1 MIRLAIVV
9 EGRTEEEFVKEMLAD
24 HMQAR
29 GVRTEPILLNGN
41 VTVDR
46 LAAHMA
52 KLIWNFD
59 IVTSLVDLYG
69 FRDKGTNTREQLQQ
83 LICKTVDTIISRAW
97 DQSRAFSY
105 VQQYEFEGLLFSD
118 VAAFKNAINLPE
130 EGVEELQRIRSTFG
144 TPEDINDGI
153 ETSPSKR
160 ILKVMPRYQKVVD
173 GPLIALET
181 TLDVIRRECPR
192 FNAWVARME
201 SLSNTPPLKSV

>member
-69 FRDKGTNTREQLQQ
+69 FRDQGTNTREQLQQ

-97 DQSRAFSY
+97 DQSRAFSS

-118 VAAFKNAINLPE
+118 VAAFRNAINLPE
-130 EGVEELQRIRSTFG
+130 EGVEELQRIRSTFR

>member
-1 MIRLAIVV
+1 M
-9 EGRTEEEFVKEMLAD
+9 
-24 HMQAR
+24 AR
-29 GVRTEPILLNGN
+29 
-41 VTVDR
+41 
-46 LAAHMA
+46 
-52 KLIWNFD
+52 LIWNFD
-59 IVTSLVDLYG
+59 IVTSLVDLYE
-69 FRDKGTNTREQLQQ
+69 FRDKGTSTREQLQQ

-118 VAAFKNAINLPE
+118 VAAFRNAINLPE
-130 EGVEELQRIRSTFG
+130 EGVEELQRIRSTFR

-173 GPLIALET
+173 GPLIAIET

-192 FNAWVARME
+192 FNVWMVRME
-201 SLSNTPPLKSV
+201 SLSNPPPLKSV

>member
-69 FRDKGTNTREQLQQ
+69 FRDQGTNTREQLQQ

-105 VQQYEFEGLLFSD
+105 VQQHEFEGLLFSD
-118 VAAFKNAINLPE
+118 VAAFRNAINLPE
-130 EGVEELQRIRSTFG
+130 EGVEELQRIRSTFR